1 MNEGSSVIIKTV
13 TVIGVTG
20 TMGANIAGIFASFGD
35 GKVYCVGR
43 DIEKVKKTPKQ
54 KLHNNMFYGAS
65 HQEEI
70 VISLLSKYLS
80 KRELTYYMAMINQ
93 EARQSQDCYTQIIQ
107 VIQEKEKQNKFCNS
121 TKQYKRNNIIEYALQ
136 INLKEYY
143 GWSITPPKDY
153 KKVYKEQE
161 LFTSK

>member
-1 MNEGSSVIIKTV
+1 
-13 TVIGVTG
+13 
-20 TMGANIAGIFASFGD
+20 
-35 GKVYCVGR
+35 
-43 DIEKVKKTPKQ
+43 
-54 KLHNNMFYGAS
+54 MFYGAS